1 MAQIREG
8 ATATSTTATIEPLRT
23 RASRSRFRKFLGR
36 VRYQYGLIVGGTI
49 LFIIVLITIFAP
61 LIAPYDPI
69 DLVNTRRLPPSREHI
84 MGTDEIGRDT
94 FSRVVYG
101 GRVSLR
107 VGILAVLIGAS
118 VGTLLGVS
126 AGYIGGWVDAIIM
139 RCTDVLLAFP
149 GILLALG
156 IVAILGP
163 SINNVMI
170 AVGIEFIPA
179 FVRTVRGSTL
189 SVKEEDYVLAAR
201 AVGAKSGRIIGR
213 HVLPNV
219 IQTVIVLGSLA
230 VGIAIL
236 AAAGLSFLGLG
247 AQPPTPEWGA
257 MLSDARNYLR
267 ESPHLA
273 IFPGATIMIVVLSLN
288 LLGDGLRELLDPRM
302 RP

>member
-1 MAQIREG
+1 MAQLREG
-8 ATATSTTATIEPLRT
+8 TATANVAVTPLRE
-23 RASRSRFRKFLGR
+23 RARSSQGRKLLGQ
-36 VRYQYGLIVGGTI
+36 VRYQYGLVVGGTI
-49 LFIIVLITIFAP
+49 LLLVVLITLLAP

-69 DLVNTRRLPPSREHI
+69 DIVADRRLPPSRAHI

-94 FSRVVYG
+94 FSRIVYG

-107 VGILAVLIGAS
+107 VGILAVLIGAAI
-118 VGTLLGVS
+118 GTFLGIVS
-126 AGYIGGWVDAIIM
+126 GFLGGWLDAVIM
-139 RCTDVLLAFP
+139 RCVDVLLAFP
-149 GILLALG
+149 GILLALS

-189 SVKEEDYVLAAR
+189 SAKEEDYVLAAR

-219 IQTVIVLGSLA
+219 VQTVIVLGSLA

-273 IFPGATIMIVVLSLN
+273 VFPGATIMIVVLSLN
-288 LLGDGLRELLDPRM
+288 LVGDGLREILDPRL

>member
-1 MAQIREG
+1 MAQIHDVREHPG
-8 ATATSTTATIEPLRT
+8 AVVAPLRE
-23 RASRSRFRKFLGR
+23 RARRSRGRKLLSR
-36 VRYQYGLIVGGTI
+36 VRHQYGAIVGGILLLFVVLVTI
-49 LFIIVLITIFAP
+49 AAP
-61 LIAPYDPI
+61 LIAPEDPLEI
-69 DLVNTRRLPPSREHI
+69 VDDRRLGPSSAHL

-94 FSRVVYG
+94 FSRVLYG

-107 VGILAVLIGAS
+107 VGVLAVLIGAVS
-118 VGTLLGVS
+118 GTLLGMI
-126 AGYIGGWVDAIIM
+126 AGYVGGWLDSLIM
-139 RCTDVLLAFP
+139 RAIDVLLAFP
-149 GILLALG
+149 GILLALV

-179 FVRTVRGSTL
+179 FVRTVRGATL
-189 SVKEEDYVLAAR
+189 SVKEEEYVIAAR
-201 AVGAKSGRIIGR
+201 AVGARSWRILLR
-213 HVLPNV
+213 HILPNV
-219 IQTVIVLGSLA
+219 VSTVIVLSTLA

-257 MLSDARNYLR
+257 MLSDARSFLR

-288 LLGDGLRELLDPRM
+288 LLGDGLRELLDPRL

>member
-1 MAQIREG
+1 MAQLRD
-8 ATATSTTATIEPLRT
+8 ATATVAVTPLLE
-23 RASRSRFRKFLGR
+23 RARPSQGRKLLGQ
-36 VRYQYGLIVGGTI
+36 VRYQYGLVVGGTI
-49 LFIIVLITIFAP
+49 LLLVVLITLLAP

-69 DLVNTRRLPPSREHI
+69 DIVADRRLPPSREHI

-94 FSRVVYG
+94 FSRIVYG

-107 VGILAVLIGAS
+107 VGILAVLIGAA
-118 VGTLLGVS
+118 VGTFLGIVS
-126 AGYIGGWVDAIIM
+126 GFLGGWLDAVIM
-139 RCTDVLLAFP
+139 RCVDVLLAFP
-149 GILLALG
+149 GILLALS

-189 SVKEEDYVLAAR
+189 SAKEEDYVLAAR
-201 AVGAKSGRIIGR
+201 AVGARSGRIIGR

-219 IQTVIVLGSLA
+219 VQTVIVLGSLA

-273 IFPGATIMIVVLSLN
+273 VFPGVTIMIVVLSLN
-288 LLGDGLRELLDPRM
+288 LVGDGLREILDPRL

>member
-1 MAQIREG
+1 MAQIHERTVHVPL
-8 ATATSTTATIEPLRT
+8 TALPEQAR
-23 RASRSRFRKFLGR
+23 RARGRKLLYR
-36 VRYQYGLIVGGTI
+36 VRRQYGIIVGGTI
-49 LFIIVLITIFAP
+49 MALIVLITLLAP

-69 DLVNTRRLPPSREHI
+69 DIVDDRRLGPSREHL

-107 VGILAVLIGAS
+107 VGILAVVIGAS
-118 VGTLLGVS
+118 IGTLFGMI
-126 AGYIGGWVDAIIM
+126 AGYFGGWIDVIIL

-149 GILLALG
+149 GILLALV
-156 IVAILGP
+156 IVAVLGP

-179 FVRTVRGSTL
+179 FVRTVRGATL
-189 SVKEEDYVLAAR
+189 SIREEDYVLAAR
-201 AVGAKSGRIIGR
+201 AVGAKPRRIIGQ
-213 HVLPNV
+213 HILPNMV
-219 IQTVIVLGSLA
+219 STVIVLGTLA

-247 AQPPTPEWGA
+247 AQPPTPEWGT

-273 IFPGATIMIVVLSLN
+273 IFPGATIMLVVLALN

-302 RP
+302 RQ

>member
-1 MAQIREG
+1 MAHIPDTREAVPSVAVG
-8 ATATSTTATIEPLRT
+8 PLTQRKA
-23 RASRSRFRKFLGR
+23 ASRSRKFLAR
-36 VRYQYGLIVGGTI
+36 VRHQYGAIAGAFI
-49 LFIIVLITIFAP
+49 LLIVLIVTIFAP
-61 LIAPYDPI
+61 IIAPYSPTA
-69 DLVNTRRLPPSREHI
+69 LVDDRRLGPSREHI

-107 VGILAVLIGAS
+107 VGALAVLIGAT
-118 VGTLLGVS
+118 VGTLLGMI
-126 AGYIGGWVDAIIM
+126 AGYVGGWLDALIM
-139 RCTDVLLAFP
+139 RIIDVMLAFP
-149 GILLALG
+149 GILLALV

-179 FVRTVRGSTL
+179 FVRTVRGATL
-189 SVKEEDYVLAAR
+189 SVKEEEYVTAAR
-201 AVGAKSGRIIGR
+201 AVGARTGRIVGR

-219 IQTVIVLGSLA
+219 FSTVIVLGTLA
-230 VGIAIL
+230 IGFAIL

-267 ESPHLA
+267 GSPHMA
-273 IFPGATIMIVVLSLN
+273 IFPGAAIMLVVLSLN

-302 RP
+302 RT

>member
-1 MAQIREG
+1 M
-8 ATATSTTATIEPLRT
+8 
-23 RASRSRFRKFLGR
+23 SR
-36 VRYQYGLIVGGTI
+36 QYGLLVGGTI
-49 LFIIVLITIFAP
+49 LFIVIVMTLFAP

-69 DLVNTRRLPPSREHI
+69 ELVDTRRLPPSREHI

-94 FSRVVYG
+94 FSRIVYG

-118 VGTLLGVS
+118 IGTCLGIF
-126 AGYIGGWVDAIIM
+126 AGFIGGWIDAAIM
-139 RCTDVLLAFP
+139 RCVDVMLAFP
-149 GILLALG
+149 GILLALS

-163 SINNVMI
+163 SITNVMI

-201 AVGAKSGRIIGR
+201 AVGAKTWRIVGR

-219 IQTVIVLGSLA
+219 VQTVIVLGSLA

-236 AAAGLSFLGLG
+236 IAAGLSFLGLG

-273 IFPGATIMIVVLSLN
+273 IFPGITIMLVVLSLN
-288 LLGDGLRELLDPRM
+288 LLGDGLREILDPRM